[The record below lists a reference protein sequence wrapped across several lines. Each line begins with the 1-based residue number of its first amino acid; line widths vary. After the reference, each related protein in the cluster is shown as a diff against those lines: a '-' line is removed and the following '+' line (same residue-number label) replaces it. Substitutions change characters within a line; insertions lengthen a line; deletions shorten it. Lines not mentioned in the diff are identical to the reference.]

1 MQTVPTILG
10 EPVAVPGKKNKFL
23 IKKKAVEGQEYLFR
37 CPQCGT
43 YRVQEAGE
51 AGKLLEWDCPKCAA
65 KIYYQ
70 SKAPETPS
78 TDNGNAEES
87 VDTSELQETSKKN
100 SKKTKKSGPTHPFAS
115 ASDPN
120 HAVLTWG
127 SFLSRGKYILAP
139 GEHFIG
145 RKDPTSV
152 SAVMVNDK
160 YASTRSVSI
169 DVVPVDEKH
178 SGFLYKM
185 TVHKATNPVYHNSKE
200 LAVGNS
206 VYLEY
211 GDIIIIGK
219 TKLTFNKG
227 K

>member
-10 EPVAVPGKKNKFL
+10 EPVAVPGKKHKFL
-23 IKKKAVEGQEYLFR
+23 IKTKAVEGQVYLFH

-43 YRVQEAGE
+43 YDVQEAGE

-65 KIYYQ
+65 KIYFQ
-70 SKAPETPS
+70 AKKEASEAPS
-78 TDNGNAEES
+78 T
-87 VDTSELQETSKKN
+87 KKT
-100 SKKTKKSGPTHPFAS
+100 KETKKSGPTHQFKS
-115 ASDPN
+115 ASDSTY
-120 HAVLTWG
+120 AVLTWG
-127 SFLSRGKYILAP
+127 SFLSRGKFTLVP

-145 RKDPTSV
+145 RKDPASV
-152 SAVMVNDK
+152 SAIMVNDK

-169 DVVPVDEKH
+169 DVVPVDDQNT
-178 SGFLYKM
+178 GLLYKL
-185 TVHKATNPVYHNSKE
+185 TVHKATNPVYHNNKE

-211 GDIIIIGK
+211 GDIIILGK
-219 TKLTFNKG
+219 TKFTFNKG